1 MSKSRLWGIG
11 LTAILAIAQAGA
23 ANAQDDRDRGEP
35 QGAAPPTPPGVR
47 VMYQG
52 GSIGLSK
59 SIGIESGETGL
70 VEKVIAQGHLYRRVT
85 GHSPETRR

>member
-1 MSKSRLWGIG
+1 MFARPLALIG
-11 LTAILAIAQAGA
+11 QFACDQVPKKPV
-23 ANAQDDRDRGEP
+23 DRDRGAP
-35 QGAAPPTPPGVR
+35 HDAARPTPPGVR
-47 VMYQG
+47 VTYQG

-59 SIGIESGETGL
+59 SISVKAGETGL